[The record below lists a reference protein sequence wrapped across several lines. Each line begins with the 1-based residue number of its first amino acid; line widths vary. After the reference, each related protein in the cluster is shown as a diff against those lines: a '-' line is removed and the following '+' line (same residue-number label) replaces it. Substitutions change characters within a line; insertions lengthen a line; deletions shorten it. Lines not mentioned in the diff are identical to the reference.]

1 MAEPARLAPFE
12 MLNRAPLDSA
22 RDALTRC
29 CGSRRW
35 VEAMLARLP
44 FASDSALFAAAEA
57 VWHGLDG
64 EDYREAFAHH
74 PRLGADLSEL
84 ARRFGSTAAWASAE
98 QSGLQNAAT
107 ETLAR
112 LQASNRRYEARFGFT
127 FILCASGKSASQM
140 LAAIE
145 QRLPN
150 EAAAELALA
159 AAEQAKITRLRLEKL
174 GT

>member
-12 MLNRAPLDSA
+12 ILNRAPLDSA
-22 RDALTRC
+22 REALARC

-44 FASDSALFAAAEA
+44 FASDSALFAAADA
-57 VWHGLDG
+57 VWQGLQA
-64 EDYREAFAHH
+64 EDYLEAFSHH

-84 ARRFGSTAAWASAE
+84 ARRFGATAAWASAE
-98 QSGLQNAAT
+98 QAGVHNAET

-112 LQASNRRYEARFGFT
+112 LQAGNRRYEERFGVT
-127 FILCASGKSASQM
+127 FILCATGKGASEM
-140 LAAIE
+140 LAALE

-150 EAAAELALA
+150 EGSAELALA

-174 GT
+174 AL